1 MNTTKHQTTKNTD
14 IAAPLQ
20 RRVLVVDDNPDS
32 ADSLAM
38 LIQLLGAEV
47 HVARN
52 GPAALAELDIFH
64 PEDVLLD
71 IGMPGMDGYEVARRI
86 RTQPC
91 FDKVRLI
98 ALTGWSGDDDL
109 RRAHDSGFNHHLI
122 KPVDF
127 TTLHD
132 LLLRI

>member
-1 MNTTKHQTTKNTD
+1 MDTTEK
-14 IAAPLQ
+14 IPAANSTAQLQ
-20 RRVLVVDDNPDS
+20 RRVLVVDDNCDS

-52 GPAALAELDIFH
+52 GPAALAELDVFH

-86 RTQPC
+86 RTRRC

-98 ALTGWSGDDDL
+98 ALTGWSRDEDL
-109 RRAHDSGFNHHLI
+109 RRARDSGFDHHLV

-127 TTLHD
+127 DALHA
-132 LLLRI
+132 LLRA